1 MSDMAGYLNK
11 ICPELLKVAQLGSE
25 GTKNDC
31 IVYARKYYQAIYE
44 AKRLGIEAKE
54 YPFIGAFGARLN
66 SNQIIHFA
74 KTNVVSFISKQAK
87 VSALI
92 NVSKKVMSL
101 DTLYAQDCYGKGVKI
116 AIIDTGINP
125 HIDFCL
131 PSMRIVKF
139 IDLINGKEKPYDDN
153 GHGTFV
159 ASIACGNG
167 LASGGKFCGVAP
179 KSEIIAIKALGENGE
194 AGADKILEAMQWVS
208 DNHKKYNIKVVCM
221 SFGSNPIGRN
231 DPLVLGAETL
241 WRQGIVVVAAAG
253 NSGPEGETIKSP
265 GFSSQI
271 ITVGGVDDNRDSEGN
286 FDRKQFRIAN
296 FSSRGPAGRFFK
308 PDLIAPAVDITGAH
322 FGDENLYSKMSGTS
336 VATPMIAGVCL
347 LVCSKYPNISPD
359 HIKVRLLGNCN
370 KISGNQNEEGFGVL
384 NMSRFFE
391 MR

>member
-1 MSDMAGYLNK
+1 MTGYLNK
-11 ICPELLKVAQLGSE
+11 ICPELLKVAKLGGE
-25 GTKNDC
+25 EDKNDC
-31 IVYARKYYQAIYE
+31 VVYARKYFQAVSE
-44 AKRLGIEAKE
+44 AKRLGLETKE
-54 YPFIGAFGARLN
+54 YPFICAFAARLTAW
-66 SNQIIHFA
+66 QILHFA
-74 KTNVVSFISKQAK
+74 RTNVVNFISKQTK

-101 DTLYAQDCYGKGVKI
+101 DSLYAQNCFGKGVKI
-116 AIIDTGINP
+116 AIIDTGVSP

-139 IDLINGKEKPYDDN
+139 VDLINGRKMPYDDN

-179 KSEIIAIKALGENGE
+179 QAEIVAIKALGENGE

-208 DNHKKYNIKVVCM
+208 DNCRKYNIRVVCM
-221 SFGSNPIGRN
+221 SFGSNSIGRN
-231 DPLVLGAETL
+231 DPLVVGAEAL

-253 NSGPEGETIKSP
+253 NSGPDVETIKSP

-271 ITVGGVDDNRDSEGN
+271 ITVGGVDDNRADDGS
-286 FDRKQFRIAN
+286 FDKTQFKIAN

-308 PDLIAPAVDITGAH
+308 PDLIAPAVNITGAK
-322 FGDENLYSKMSGTS
+322 FGEEDMYGKMSGTS

-347 LVCSKYPNISPD
+347 LVCAKYPNISPD
-359 HIKVRLLGNCN
+359 HIKVRLLGNCD
-370 KISGNQNEEGFGVL
+370 KISGNQNEEGFGLL
-384 NMSRFFE
+384 NMSKFFE

>member
-1 MSDMAGYLNK
+1 MGYLNK
-11 ICPELLKVAQLGSE
+11 ICPELLKVTQLGGAE
-25 GTKNDC
+25 IKNDC
-31 IVYARKYYQAIYE
+31 IVYAKKYYQAIYE
-44 AKRLGIEAKE
+44 AKKLGIVAKE
-54 YPFIGAFGARLN
+54 YPFIEAFGASLT
-66 SNQIIHFA
+66 SSQIIHFA
-74 KTNVVSFISKQAK
+74 KTNVVSFISKQAR

-92 NVSKKVMSL
+92 NVSKKIMSL
-101 DTLYAQDCYGKGVKI
+101 DTLYEQNCYGKGVKV

-125 HIDFCL
+125 HLDFCL
-131 PSMRIVKF
+131 PNMRIVKF
-139 IDLINGKEKPYDDN
+139 VDLINGKETPYDDN

-167 LASGGKFCGVAP
+167 VASGGKFCGVAP
-179 KSEIIAIKALGENGE
+179 KSEIVAIKALGENGE

-241 WRQGIVVVAAAG
+241 WHQGIVVVAAAG

-271 ITVGGVDDNRDSEGN
+271 ITVGGVDDNRDKEGN
-286 FDRKQFRIAN
+286 FDKTQFKIAN

-322 FGDENLYSKMSGTS
+322 FGDEDLYCKMSGTS

-347 LVCSKYPNISPD
+347 LVCSKYPNTSPD
-359 HIKVRLLGNCN
+359 HIKVRLLGNCD
-370 KISGNQNEEGFGVL
+370 KISGNHNEEGVGIL
-384 NMSRFFE
+384 NLLRFFE
-391 MR
+391 MK